1 MTPAHGDDG
10 WACGSQRALEVMAVQ
25 GDAGAMFLEV
35 CGLGI
40 ATSVS
45 ASPLPAEEP
54 CQGGQQWEGAGVGSA
69 VTGASS

>member
-1 MTPAHGDDG
+1 M
-10 WACGSQRALEVMAVQ
+10 Q

-35 CGLGI
+35 HGLGI

-45 ASPLPAEEP
+45 ASPLPPEEL
-54 CQGGQQWEGAGVGSA
+54 CQGGQQWEGAGVGLA